1 MSMTSADNGVKVDHD
16 SLQSMATDLRGS
28 TDELT
33 AAAHAAPPMPQVS
46 TSADKVGHT
55 LSEITKMAA
64 GLIAFVEDTAGKI
77 DASDGSYGQ
86 ADNTSA
92 EELQRQRQERQGQEL
107 GPD

>member
-1 MSMTSADNGVKVDHD
+1 MTSAEEGVKADHE

-28 TDELT
+28 TDQLT
-33 AAAHAAPPMPQVS
+33 DAAQETPPMPQVS
-46 TSADKVGHT
+46 TSAEKVGHT
-55 LSEITKMAA
+55 LSEITKTAA
-64 GLIAFVEDTAGKI
+64 GLIASVEETAGKI

-92 EELQRQRQERQGQEL
+92 DELQRQGEEL